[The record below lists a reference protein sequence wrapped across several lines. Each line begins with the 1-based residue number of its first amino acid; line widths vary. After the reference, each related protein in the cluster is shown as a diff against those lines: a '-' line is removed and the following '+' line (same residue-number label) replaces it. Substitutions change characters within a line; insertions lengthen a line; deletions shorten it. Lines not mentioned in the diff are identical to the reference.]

1 MTVRRE
7 ESGPRLHYQPVMEKI
22 VNRLIKIKPAFIC
35 QVIVMPGQEI
45 FVQIV
50 PFKLDNRHAMNLGK
64 FSNSFVI
71 KIAKATPDTE
81 PVEVAAVDWNT
92 EQQRSGP

>member
-1 MTVRRE
+1 
-7 ESGPRLHYQPVMEKI
+7 MEKI
-22 VNRLIKIKPAFIC
+22 VNRLIEIKPAFVG
-35 QVIVMPGQEI
+35 QMIVMTGQEI

-50 PFKLDNRHAMNLGK
+50 PFKFDNRHVMSLRK
-64 FSNSFVI
+64 FSNSFVV

-81 PVEVAAVDWNT
+81 PVEVAAINWNT